1 MTTAGKRKD
10 GRLSRP
16 WDPSEKLLLPAAAAA
31 AALVILLSLGFWQ
44 LDRLA
49 WKESLIAKVEEAVS
63 APAVEAPGPAE
74 WGSLEE
80 EDDYRHVRVT
90 GSFLEDAVFYYTA
103 LADPA
108 GPIGGPGVMVY
119 APFRTSDGWV
129 VLVNRGF
136 SSAGPRRRPTPR
148 RHTAAR
154 GPAGTH
160 RTAAPQRKKPNW
172 TTPEPDMS
180 DRIWFARDT
189 GAMGEALGVEPAA
202 LAPYSI
208 DLDAEFTPSSGLP
221 QAGETIVRFK
231 NDHLGYA
238 LTWFGLATTLVGV
251 FLTYAAGILWPR
263 NRKTG

>member
-1 MTTAGKRKD
+1 MGPIR
-10 GRLSRP
+10 
-16 WDPSEKLLLPAAAAA
+16 KLLLPAAAAA

-136 SSAGPRRRPTPR
+136 FRRPSPKTN
-148 RHTAAR
+148 
-154 GPAGTH
+154 
-160 RTAAPQRKKPNW
+160 AAPPHCRPRAGWNS
-172 TTPEPDMS
+172 PDCCAS
-180 DRIWFARDT
+180 AKNPT
-189 GAMGEALGVEPAA
+189 G
-202 LAPYSI
+202 
-208 DLDAEFTPSSGLP
+208 
-221 QAGETIVRFK
+221 R
-231 NDHLGYA
+231 HLSQ
-238 LTWFGLATTLVGV
+238 T
-251 FLTYAAGILWPR
+251 
-263 NRKTG
+263 